1 MLGEQ
6 KRKGIVEEL
15 LKDKLVVKHGFD
27 PIDISHGINWEYA
40 HGHNEKTYAV
50 YLHALEYVG
59 YLALEGKESGEERY
73 FDKAL
78 QIINSWIQ
86 INCGKYIEHSWNE
99 HAVSYRL
106 NNLILFQESAPN
118 SYKIQNEKFDSL
130 IKMHCEYLADEKNY
144 KPNNHGILMDE
155 SLFNASFYIKDKIL
169 NELYRNLALSRVK
182 LALDRKST

>member
-1 MLGEQ
+1 
-6 KRKGIVEEL
+6 
-15 LKDKLVVKHGFD
+15 
-27 PIDISHGINWEYA
+27 
-40 HGHNEKTYAV
+40 

-182 LALDRKST
+182 LALYRDFSRKGLHSENSPEYHRMMVIVFSRLNELLKEKSFS